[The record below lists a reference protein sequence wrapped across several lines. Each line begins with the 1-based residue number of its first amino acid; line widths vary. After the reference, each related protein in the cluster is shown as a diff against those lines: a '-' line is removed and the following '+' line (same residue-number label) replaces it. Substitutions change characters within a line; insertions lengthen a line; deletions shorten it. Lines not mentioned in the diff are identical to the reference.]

1 MGETTITPRM
11 IERTFERMVNFGEIG
26 DPRLRSAAITAL
38 AMDDGDRGV
47 FFRTAARLVNG
58 VPKLGAMMALEV
70 LTKLGQTL
78 AFTPEDDVR
87 AAAAVAGAVAEE
99 AAAAAA
105 AADAVFPDDAELERL
120 ALGCWYVSSDPG
132 EGIDQVDQGDPA
144 GCDRIDHVDGD
155 LLREV
160 DHQGV
165 RA

>member
-11 IERTFERMVNFGEIG
+11 IERTLERMVIFGEIG
-26 DPRLRSAAITAL
+26 DVRLRSAAMTAL
-38 AMDDGDRGV
+38 NLADDDRGV
-47 FFRTAARLVNG
+47 FFRTAARLVNA
-58 VPKLGAMMALEV
+58 VPRMGAIMALEV

-78 AFTPEDDVR
+78 AFSREDDVR
-87 AAAAVAGAVAEE
+87 AAAAVAGAAAAE

-120 ALGCWYVSSDPG
+120 ALGDWYVSSAAG

-144 GCDRIDHVDGD
+144 GVVDQVDGG
-155 LLREV
+155 LLRAV